1 MFLNL
6 SEETEEKINK
16 LVEKQVLKNIG
27 IITKDKEYI
36 NKLVTESMKGAI
48 KSIISELLQSKN
60 YRNILRNR
68 IMEQLNLQNES
79 EEEWQQILKKN
90 FLRCL
95 G

>member
-79 EEEWQQILKKN
+79 EEE
-90 FLRCL
+90 
-95 G
+95 

>member
-16 LVEKQVLKNIG
+16 LIEKQILKNIG

-79 EEEWQQILKKN
+79 EEE
-90 FLRCL
+90 
-95 G
+95 

>member
-16 LVEKQVLKNIG
+16 LIEKQILKNIG

-60 YRNILRNR
+60 YRNILRDR
-68 IMEQLNLQNES
+68 IMEQLNLQKES
-79 EEEWQQILKKN
+79 EEE
-90 FLRCL
+90 
-95 G
+95 